1 MFSLIV
7 LMIAFSSM
15 ATTTAATGWD
25 IILKRGQFGN
35 AQVRNFLSTQILNI
49 FCRHTF
55 NGTGFNMK
63 KDSER
68 KIKVYYFGLNI

>member
-1 MFSLIV
+1 MFSLKV
-7 LMIAFSSM
+7 LMIAFTS
-15 ATTTAATGWD
+15 TVLTTAAGWD
-25 IILKRGQFGN
+25 IILKRSQYGN
-35 AQVRNFLSTQILNI
+35 AKVRNFSSTQILNI